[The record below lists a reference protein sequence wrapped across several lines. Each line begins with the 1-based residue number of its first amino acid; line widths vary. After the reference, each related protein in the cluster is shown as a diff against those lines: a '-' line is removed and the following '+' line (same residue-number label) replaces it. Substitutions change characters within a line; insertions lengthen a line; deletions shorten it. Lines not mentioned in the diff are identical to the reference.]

1 MKQKIKLGIILGV
14 EFIAIAVILILI
26 FFAGKKTYKVTFD
39 LNGGTLISGELVQ
52 TVPQGKNATPPT
64 VAKEGCY
71 LRSWSASYKQV
82 TRDIVVEAVW
92 EWEIITTVGFD
103 YSSTD
108 NSDYCTIENSFVDLY
123 GDVYVPTHHD
133 NLKILGIAADAFK
146 GRDGIT
152 YVHMLDGIISI
163 GDGAFSECDNLTAIE
178 LSGTIKKLGT
188 GVLENCVSLETVV
201 LPDKLEVISERTFKG
216 CVSLEE
222 ILVPE
227 NIKVIGKNVFEDCES
242 LKKVELS
249 DGLEEILDG
258 AFRNC
263 TALEEIVIPATVKVI
278 GENAFEGCTSLKKIT
293 FETKDEPIESEDEE
307 NEDEKNEEDPITVLI
322 GLVEI
327 KSGAFKDCSA
337 LTEVHLPETI
347 EIIGENAFDNAELTV
362 YIPLN
367 EADVHEGF
375 AENWHGSSTVEWKY
389 PAPAPE
395 DQLPENNDGV

>member
-14 EFIAIAVILILI
+14 EFVAIAVILILI

-64 VAKEGCY
+64 VAKQGCY

-108 NSDYCTIENSFVDLY
+108 NSDYCTIENSFTDLY

-146 GRDGIT
+146 DRDGIT

-163 GDGAFSECDNLTAIE
+163 GGGAFSECDNLTAIE

-222 ILVPE
+222 IVVPE
-227 NIKVIGKNVFEDCES
+227 NIKVIGKNVFEGCES
-242 LKKVELS
+242 LKKVALS

-278 GENAFEGCTSLKKIT
+278 GANAFEGCTSLKKIT
-293 FETKDEPIESEDEE
+293 FETKDVVVETEDVE
-307 NEDEKNEEDPITVLI
+307 NEADVDKEPETVLV
-322 GLVEI
+322 GLEEI
-327 KSGAFKDCSA
+327 RSGAFAGCDS
-337 LTEVHLPETI
+337 LTEVYLPVTLKVVEA
-347 EIIGENAFDNAELTV
+347 NAFDNDQLTV
-362 YIPLN
+362 YLP
-367 EADVHEGF
+367 F
-375 AENWHGSSTVEWKY
+375 AENEVPEGFDENCFGNARLEWNY
-389 PAPAPE
+389 VAPTPE
-395 DQLPENNDGV
+395 EETTEDSEE